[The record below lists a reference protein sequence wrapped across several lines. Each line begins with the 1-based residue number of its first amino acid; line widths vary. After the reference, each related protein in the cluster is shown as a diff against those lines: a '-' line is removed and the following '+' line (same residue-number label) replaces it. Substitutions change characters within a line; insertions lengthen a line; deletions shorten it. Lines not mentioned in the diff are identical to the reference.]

1 MSAPASEQVNPRAVS
16 REIFALAIPAFAT
29 LVSEPMLLLAD
40 SAIIGHLATS
50 SLAGL
55 GLAGNVIGVVVGLCI
70 FLAYGTTSSV
80 ARMLGAGRRREALT
94 QGFDGM
100 VLGFGLGVVL
110 ALLMQVLGP
119 LIIGLYGASPE
130 VTSQA
135 IIYLR
140 VTSLGFPA
148 LLVMLSSTGV
158 LRGLQDTRTPL
169 YVAVGVNLCNI
180 GLNLLFVYG
189 FGLGILGAALGT
201 VISQTAAA
209 ALLAVV
215 VLRGARRE
223 KASLVFRPAGVLKA
237 ARSGVWLVLRTLSL
251 QTSITATTIVATH
264 LGVIGLAAHQVANS
278 LWTFLAFA
286 LDALAIACQAII
298 GRHLGAGDV
307 ATTRAVMRTALA
319 WGIGGGAVLG
329 AVIIAVRP
337 LLMPIFTPDA
347 AVAAQLAVALLV
359 IGLLQP
365 LAGAVFVLDGVLI
378 GAGDA
383 RYLALAGLL
392 ATALHLP
399 FVWLLDV
406 NGPTLWALWVVYGVF
421 MFGRGLTLVW
431 RVRGQVWMR
440 LGAESVAAAG

>member
-1 MSAPASEQVNPRAVS
+1 MKGAQRSVS
-16 REIFALAIPAFAT
+16 REILALAIPAFAT
-29 LVSEPMLLLAD
+29 LVSEPLLLLAD

-55 GLAGNVIGVVVGLCI
+55 GLAGNIIGVVVGLCI

-80 ARMLGAGRRREALT
+80 ARLMGAGRRREAAT
-94 QGFDGM
+94 EGFDGM

-110 ALLMQVLGP
+110 ALLVQLLGP
-119 LIIGLYGASPE
+119 VLVGLYQPSPE
-130 VTSQA
+130 VAAEA
-135 IIYLR
+135 ITYLR

-180 GLNLLFVYG
+180 GLNVLFVYG
-189 FGLGILGAALGT
+189 FGLGILGAAIGT

-209 ALLAVV
+209 ILLAGV
-215 VLRGARRE
+215 VLRGAGRE
-223 KASLVFRPAGVLKA
+223 QAPLVFRPAGVLRA
-237 ARSGVWLVLRTLSL
+237 ARSGVWLVLRTISL

-278 LWTFLAFA
+278 LWSFLAFA

-307 ATTRAVMRTALA
+307 GQARAVMRTALL
-319 WGIGGGAVLG
+319 WGVGGGAVLG
-329 AVIIAVRP
+329 VVFIAIRP

-347 AVAAQLAVALLV
+347 AVQTQLSGALLV

-383 RYLALAGLL
+383 RYLAMAGLL
-392 ATALHLP
+392 VAALHLP
-399 FVWLLDV
+399 LVWLLDV
-406 NGPTLWALWVVYGVF
+406 NGATLRTLWLVYGVF
-421 MFGRGLTLVW
+421 MLGRGLTLLW
-431 RVRGQVWMR
+431 RVRGGGWIR
-440 LGAESVAAAG
+440 LGAIGPTAAG

>member
-1 MSAPASEQVNPRAVS
+1 MSVAQRSVS
-16 REIFALAIPAFAT
+16 REILALAVPAFAT
-29 LVSEPMLLLAD
+29 LVSEPLLLLAD
-40 SAIIGHLATS
+40 SAIIGHLATT

-80 ARMLGAGRRREALT
+80 ARLLGAGRRRDALT
-94 QGFDGM
+94 EGFDGM
-100 VLGFGLGVVL
+100 VLGAGLGLVL
-110 ALLMQVLGP
+110 ALLMQLLGP
-119 LIIGLYGASPE
+119 AIIGLYDPSPQVAGE
-130 VTSQA
+130 ALT
-135 IIYLR
+135 YLR

-169 YVAVGVNLCNI
+169 YVAVGVNLCNM

-189 FGLGILGAALGT
+189 LGLGILGAAIGT
-201 VISQTAAA
+201 VLSQSAAA
-209 ALLAVV
+209 VLLAVV

-223 KASLVFRPAGVLKA
+223 QAPLVFRPGGILKA
-237 ARSGVWLVLRTLSL
+237 ARSGVWLVLRTASL

-278 LWTFLAFA
+278 WWSFLAFA

-307 ATTRAVMRTALA
+307 ATARHVMRTALQ
-319 WGIGGGAVLG
+319 WGVGGGAVLG

-337 LLMPIFTPDA
+337 LLIPIFTPDA
-347 AVAAQLAVALLV
+347 AVAAQLSGALLV
-359 IGLLQP
+359 VGLLQP
-365 LAGAVFVLDGVLI
+365 LAGVVFVLDGVLI

-406 NGPTLWALWVVYGVF
+406 NGPSLWALWVVYGVF
-421 MFGRGLTLVW
+421 MLGRGLTLVW
-431 RVRGQVWMR
+431 RVHGAAWMR
-440 LGAESVAAAG
+440 LGADSTGAAG